1 MRLELGLED
10 LLPGHQKGIALRSG
24 APLLPAGLELGPR
37 GSRSR
42 AGGRGYDYERRRG
55 RSTLL
60 AVRARLPKSLRLRSV
75 NATRRGRGGDATSV
89 TEASRRDQRVYVLK
103 SLLINYCT
111 FLSASQIDSCTR
123 I

>member
-60 AVRARLPKSLRLRSV
+60 AVRARLRSV
-75 NATRRGRGGDATSV
+75 NATRQGRGGDATSV